1 MRSFRL
7 FRSALVAPA
16 LLALALLAAPTS
28 APAQPVVVSITVAP
42 PVLPIYVQPP
52 LPAPGYIWTP
62 GYWAWGPSGYFWV
75 PGTWVLPPTV
85 GLLWTPG
92 YWGWVNSV
100 YIWHRGYWGP
110 HVGFYGGINY
120 GFGYTGVGYAGG
132 YWNRGVFAYNRSVN
146 NFGRV
151 HVTNVYNRTVINNR
165 TVTRMSFNG
174 GNGGTRARPTA
185 QEQAAARDQ
194 HHGATTLQ
202 TQHEHLASTNRALR
216 NSVNHGHPAIAAT
229 TRPTAF
235 TGPGTTR
242 AQGAA
247 ARPASNRP
255 QARPAARPAERPT
268 QARPAARPAPHS
280 QAQPRPATR
289 PAPHPQARPAHSRP
303 AGHPAPHRQA
313 RPAQTR
319 PAPHPAAR
327 PAPHPQARPAPA
339 DRGGAPGDR
348 GGDRQDRH

>member
-1 MRSFRL
+1 MSFFRL

-28 APAQPVVVSITVAP
+28 APAQPVAVSITVAP

-62 GYWAWGPSGYFWV
+62 GYWAWGPGGYFWV
-75 PGTWVLPPTV
+75 PGTWVLPPAV

-132 YWNRGVFAYNRSVN
+132 YWNHGVFAYNRTVN

-165 TVTRMSFNG
+165 TVTRVSFNG

-185 QEQAAARDQ
+185 QEQAAARDP
-194 HHGATTLQ
+194 HRGATTLQ

-235 TGPGTTR
+235 TGQGITR

-247 ARPASNRP
+247 RPAPNRH
-255 QARPAARPAERPT
+255 QARPSAHRTQGHPAPHY
-268 QARPAARPAPHS
+268 PAARPAPHS
-280 QAQPRPATR
+280 QAHPPHSHG
-289 PAPHPQARPAHSRP
+289 APHPQ
-303 AGHPAPHRQA
+303 
-313 RPAQTR
+313 
-319 PAPHPAAR
+319 
-327 PAPHPQARPAPA
+327 QARPAPQQA
-339 DRGGAPGDR
+339 PSGNHGG
-348 GGDRQDRH
+348 GGHGGGEHGGGGHGGGGGGEHHDHP